1 MYNQHN
7 CNNTWSRAHIAA
19 VLILLHDPRSVTVTP
34 FHISPRS
41 CNLNSLTNLSH
52 SLHLKVGCLKVT
64 FARRITA
71 MTQARLPC
79 VFVTLLLVA
88 HDTADEKAR
97 RSGHSIRPRK
107 QDSIFCP
114 FRPLVKKFYPTLMV
128 QSIFAGGS
136 RIEPL
141 GRAFVPAFIIHWN
154 PADRNPVSWFASLI
168 LMQIEQTHYKII
180 CISDIITIMITIK
193 TNILYMG

>member
-19 VLILLHDPRSVTVTP
+19 VLIPLHDPRLTP

-41 CNLNSLTNLSH
+41 CKLNPLTNLSH

-97 RSGHSIRPRK
+97 RSGHSIRPRE
-107 QDSIFCP
+107 QHSLLCSLCP
-114 FRPLVKKFYPTLMV
+114 SVEEFYPTLMV
-128 QSIFAGGS
+128 
-136 RIEPL
+136 
-141 GRAFVPAFIIHWN
+141 
-154 PADRNPVSWFASLI
+154 
-168 LMQIEQTHYKII
+168 
-180 CISDIITIMITIK
+180 
-193 TNILYMG
+193 